1 MTIPDPANFAATT
14 GVSALILFGGI
25 LLFEEAGRR
34 LALRR
39 MAETGGSLPPGTGTV
54 DAAAF
59 GLLGLLLAFSFA
71 GAANRF
77 DARRQQ
83 IVEEAND
90 IGTAW
95 LRLDLLP
102 ADSQPALRELFR
114 QYLDARIAAYRR
126 LPDRA
131 GAQAELDRAAGLQRQ
146 IWPKAVSAA
155 EATGKTHPPT
165 LLLPA
170 INAMF
175 DIATTRTMAT
185 RFHQP
190 GLIFALLV
198 ALSLVCAFLA
208 GYGMAERSERSWMHL
223 MGFAFSI
230 ALCVYVVYDLEYPR
244 AGLIQLE
251 GIDQVMVDL
260 RASMQ

>member
-1 MTIPDPANFAATT
+1 
-14 GVSALILFGGI
+14 
-25 LLFEEAGRR
+25 
-34 LALRR
+34 
-39 MAETGGSLPPGTGTV
+39 
-54 DAAAF
+54 
-59 GLLGLLLAFSFA
+59 
-71 GAANRF
+71 
-77 DARRQQ
+77 
-83 IVEEAND
+83 
-90 IGTAW
+90 
-95 LRLDLLP
+95 
-102 ADSQPALRELFR
+102 
-114 QYLDARIAAYRR
+114 
-126 LPDRA
+126 
-131 GAQAELDRAAGLQRQ
+131 
-146 IWPKAVSAA
+146 
-155 EATGKTHPPT
+155 
-165 LLLPA
+165 
-170 INAMF
+170 MF